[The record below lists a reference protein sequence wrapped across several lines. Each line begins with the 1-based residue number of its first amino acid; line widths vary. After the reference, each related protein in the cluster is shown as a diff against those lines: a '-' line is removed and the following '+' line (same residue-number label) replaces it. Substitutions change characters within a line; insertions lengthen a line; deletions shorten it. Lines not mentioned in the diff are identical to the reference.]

1 MGPRALL
8 MGPSGLLMGAS
19 GVLLWHNR
27 LLWDLVES

>member
-19 GVLLWHNR
+19 GVLLRHNR